1 MFDGAKRKTTL
12 GPQTSECKVKNK
24 QTNKQTKKKKENST
38 IPLFDTDLF
47 YFPLVDV
54 ITGSMFLRYIFKR
67 SVLDLLNRIFFKHK
81 ITNCPNNRTL

>member
-12 GPQTSECKVKNK
+12 GPLTSDCKVKNK
-24 QTNKQTKKKKENST
+24 QTNKQKKKKKENST

-54 ITGSMFLRYIFKR
+54 TTGSL
-67 SVLDLLNRIFFKHK
+67 H
-81 ITNCPNNRTL
+81 

>member
-12 GPQTSECKVKNK
+12 GPLTSECKVKNK

-54 ITGSMFLRYIFKR
+54 TTGSL
-67 SVLDLLNRIFFKHK
+67 H
-81 ITNCPNNRTL
+81 

>member
-1 MFDGAKRKTTL
+1 MKYVYEMFDRAKRKTTL
-12 GPQTSECKVKNK
+12 GPLTSECKVKNK

-54 ITGSMFLRYIFKR
+54 TTGSL
-67 SVLDLLNRIFFKHK
+67 H
-81 ITNCPNNRTL
+81 

>member
-1 MFDGAKRKTTL
+1 MKYVFEMFDGAKRKTTL
-12 GPQTSECKVKNK
+12 GPLTSECKVKNK

-54 ITGSMFLRYIFKR
+54 TTGSL
-67 SVLDLLNRIFFKHK
+67 H
-81 ITNCPNNRTL
+81 